1 MNRIRNLQTMYAH
14 GPMLYE
20 TNKIQLKPSS
30 NCKVV
35 KVKTDR
41 VCAEC
46 GSKISKGDSCYTI
59 NPRVGADIGFVS
71 LAYQPQMLRK
81 LVKLVRDKVWV
92 LILS

>member
-20 TNKIQLKPSS
+20 TNKILLKPSS

-46 GSKISKGDSCYTI
+46 GSVVPKGSSC
-59 NPRVGADIGFVS
+59 
-71 LAYQPQMLRK
+71 
-81 LVKLVRDKVWV
+81 
-92 LILS
+92 